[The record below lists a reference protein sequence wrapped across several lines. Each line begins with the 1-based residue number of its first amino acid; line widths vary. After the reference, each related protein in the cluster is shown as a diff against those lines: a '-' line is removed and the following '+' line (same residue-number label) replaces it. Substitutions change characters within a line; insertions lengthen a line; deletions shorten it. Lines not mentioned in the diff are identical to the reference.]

1 MRAYDYVALDVAG
14 KKKIGTI
21 KADSDTAAQQELTRR
36 QLLPVRLT
44 PSTNRVESAKAGAG
58 GQRLSARDLV
68 HVTRQAA
75 TLLRVNPVEEAL
87 RAIAN
92 QADNKRIG
100 TVLHG
105 VHAQVVEGFRL
116 SEAMNRF
123 PTSFP
128 PLYRSMV
135 AIGESVGV
143 LPDVLDRM
151 ADLQERELEINSK
164 IQSALIYP
172 AILTIMAILVVF
184 GMMGFVVPKMVVQLE
199 SLGQTLPLITRI
211 VVGCSRFLQNFG
223 PILVIAGAGGMFVFL
238 RALRAEAFRRKFD
251 RFVLGLPLIGRAVRF
266 ANASHLARS
275 LATMSGSGLPVLE
288 GLTIAAK
295 TVQNLVLRDAV
306 ERMCTMI
313 REGASLST
321 SMRKVEIFPSVL
333 VHMAASGE
341 ASSNL
346 APMLERAADYVDR
359 EINALTDLAL
369 RLLEPLI
376 IVIMGLVVAIIV
388 LAVLLPILQVN
399 SAVLR

>member
-1 MRAYDYVALDVAG
+1 MRVYDYIALDVAG

-58 GQRLSARDLV
+58 RQRLSGRDLV

-223 PILVIAGAGGMFVFL
+223 LILIIAGAGGMFVFL

-251 RFVLGLPLIGRAVRF
+251 RFVLGLPLIGRTVRF
-266 ANASHLARS
+266 ANASSLARS

-321 SMRKVEIFPSVL
+321 SMRRVEIFPSVL

-359 EINALTDLAL
+359 EITALTDLAL

-376 IVIMGLVVAIIV
+376 IVIMGFVVATIV